1 MIRSIAIDDEPLAL
15 DIIASFCRR
24 AGDVAL
30 TAYSDPV
37 VGLEAVRKEE
47 PELVFLDIEMN
58 GISGIDVARTLPS
71 GTFLIF
77 TTAYARFALDGFE
90 LNAVDFLHK
99 PFSYSRFEMAL
110 NKVRELKRLREAAE
124 SADRRDG
131 EIMVK
136 SEYRNVNLPL
146 SSIRYVEAMDNYS
159 KIWLSDGDPVLTQMS
174 LKEMSDLLPHGKFVR
189 IHRSFIIPVDKVSKY
204 SSRTVTLACGVAL
217 PVGRSYSAD
226 FRQSVGDR

>member
-30 TAYSDPV
+30 TVYSDPV

-58 GISGIDVARTLPS
+58 GISGIDVARALPA

-99 PFSYSRFEMAL
+99 PFSYSRFGTAL
-110 NKVRELKRLREAAE
+110 DKVRELKRLRKAAE

-146 SSIRYVEAMDNYS
+146 SAIRYVEAMDNYS
-159 KIWLSDGDPVLTQMS
+159 KIWLSEGDPVLTQMS

-204 SSRTVTLACGVAL
+204 SSRTVTLACGVTL

-226 FRQSVGDR
+226 FRQSVGER